1 MWSKKRSKSTD
12 NVLGI
17 DMTNEKSTPLRHPWA
32 ELYNIESGVKKAQI
46 TTVTSG
52 PGRPPNIVKRHKTSI
67 TLMDEEKRLYEK
79 LAYVLGSK
87 LHPNTVTKSQ
97 VMGLALRFLDSKV
110 EELPESLNDWDQ
122 LAKLL
127 FELEAENTQ

>member
-1 MWSKKRSKSTD
+1 MTDKKTTS
-12 NVLGI
+12 
-17 DMTNEKSTPLRHPWA
+17 LRHPWA

-46 TTVTSG
+46 ASITTG

-87 LHPNTVTKSQ
+87 LHPSTVTKSQ
-97 VMGLALRFLDSKV
+97 VLGLALRFLDAKV
-110 EELPESLNDWDQ
+110 EEIPDSLGDWDQ

-127 FELEAENTQ
+127 FEGEEENPK